1 MVIKTYIPNN
11 FASTAQIF
19 GPIDYISKLAVSTGR
34 IYYSYEGRN
43 ITKDKFTEP
52 RLYCTLGETNALG
65 ETKTDCLSELLR
77 DYETDTCR
85 HSILC

>member
-19 GPIDYISKLAVSTGR
+19 GPIDYISKLTVSTGR

-52 RLYCTLGETNALG
+52 RLYCALG